1 MEVAILNRLELE
13 IEIVLHFVL
22 LSFSYYSW

>member
-1 MEVAILNRLELE
+1 MEVAILNRLELKT
-13 IEIVLHFVL
+13 EIVLYFVL